1 MMINAGGAGKQ
12 LRCRNTSSGTAAA
25 GELSRGSYGKWLDR
39 QWARMPEVVGMYSYQ
54 NCFFQRY
61 AIRL

>member
-39 QWARMPEVVGMYSYQ
+39 QWARMPEVVGMYSY
-54 NCFFQRY
+54 
-61 AIRL
+61 